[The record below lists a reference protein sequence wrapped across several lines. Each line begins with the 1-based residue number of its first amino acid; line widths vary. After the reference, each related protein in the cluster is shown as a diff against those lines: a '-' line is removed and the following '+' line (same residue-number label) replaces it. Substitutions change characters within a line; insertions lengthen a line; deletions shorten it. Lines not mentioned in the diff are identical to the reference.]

1 MQVFGGE
8 TGKKTGKLTTTD
20 QENAVI
26 RCTQLKISDIGVVSS
41 NLFTV
46 LDLIGFMIQWLGL
59 EMVTVEVKF
68 RDYDGCATKALKQN
82 VRFFLLVSFVE
93 MKDKFPS

>member
-26 RCTQLKISDIGVVSS
+26 RCTQLKISDI
-41 NLFTV
+41 
-46 LDLIGFMIQWLGL
+46 QWLGL

-82 VRFFLLVSFVE
+82 VRFFLIVSFSSSHR
-93 MKDKFPS
+93 KCAACINHASNY

>member
-68 RDYDGCATKALKQN
+68 RDGQDANERSVELRWLCDQSLETK
-82 VRFFLLVSFVE
+82 RPFFF
-93 MKDKFPS
+93 K